1 MTSHL
6 PTWRGRLLTTVVV
19 GTLAT
24 APAPNAQTARKFETF
39 TGTTVNLAVGSGETL
54 RMNVFQW
61 SPEDER
67 SRMLTAF
74 QEKGGAELLNAVRSA
89 PSAGYLWTSE
99 SLGYTLRYAHH
110 MPLPNGGE
118 RVILLAERR
127 LGSWSGT
134 TWKASNPASA
144 PDYEFTLIELRLNR
158 QGAGEGK
165 MSLAAKV
172 TADPEGKTIALD
184 QYDAAPILLK
194 GVGRVG
200 VASDK

>member
-6 PTWRGRLLTTVVV
+6 PSRRGRLLTTMVVA
-19 GTLAT
+19 TLAT
-24 APAPNAQTARKFETF
+24 ASASNAQTAKKFETF
-39 TGTTVNLAVGSGETL
+39 IGTTINMAVGSGETL

-61 SPEDER
+61 SPEAER
-67 SRMLTAF
+67 SRMVTAF
-74 QEKGGAELLNAVRSA
+74 QEKGGSDLLNAVRSA

-99 SLGYTLRYAHH
+99 SFGYTLRYAHH

-118 RVILLAERR
+118 RIILLADRR
-127 LGSWSGT
+127 LGSWSGNA
-134 TWKASNPASA
+134 WKASSQAGS
-144 PDYEFTLIELRLNR
+144 PDYEFTVIELRLNR
-158 QGAGEGK
+158 QGGGEGK

-184 QYDAAPILLK
+184 QYEAAPILLK

-200 VASDK
+200 ATSDK